1 MCYERNSGIF
11 SFTVEL
17 NPFMVVIQGRQDY
30 KEQITKNAVEFEP
43 VEL

>member
-1 MCYERNSGIF
+1 
-11 SFTVEL
+11 
-17 NPFMVVIQGRQDY
+17 MVSRYLLKKVKLPLIQGRKDY